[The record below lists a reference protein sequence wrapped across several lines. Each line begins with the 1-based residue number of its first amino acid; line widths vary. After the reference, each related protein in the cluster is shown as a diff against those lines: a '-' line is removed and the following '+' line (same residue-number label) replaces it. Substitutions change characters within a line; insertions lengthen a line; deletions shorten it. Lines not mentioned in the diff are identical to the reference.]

1 MKGLRVVFLLVLC
14 GVTIWNIITA
24 CSPGQPT
31 RNVIAVVTG
40 PSSVRVGETAQLSIT
55 LTFPDGRN
63 NPVPP
68 SQTTSIEVRSSDTR
82 ILTVTPS
89 AEVQGIS
96 PGSAVV
102 TVTPSMAIAENYNRV
117 PGTIAIRVVP

>member
-1 MKGLRVVFLLVLC
+1 MKGMRIVMPLVL
-14 GVTIWNIITA
+14 GAVTVWNIITA

-31 RNVIAVVTG
+31 RNVVAVVTG
-40 PSSVRVGETAQLSIT
+40 PSTLRVGETAQLSVT

-63 NPVPP
+63 NPVQP
-68 SQTTSIEVRSSDTR
+68 SQTTSIDVHSSDTR

-96 PGSAVV
+96 PGSAIV
-102 TVTPSMAIAENYNRV
+102 TVTPSMAAAENYNRV